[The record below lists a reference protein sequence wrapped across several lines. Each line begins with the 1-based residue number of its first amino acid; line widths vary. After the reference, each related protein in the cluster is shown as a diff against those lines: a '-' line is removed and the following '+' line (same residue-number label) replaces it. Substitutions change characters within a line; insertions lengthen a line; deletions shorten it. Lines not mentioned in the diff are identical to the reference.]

1 MNKTTNHEETTAK
14 SRVAR
19 MVNALTFALQNFE
32 SCDRFRDESRRALQG
47 IHSVWLLGGYL
58 YEAVHLVDDL
68 STQFGR
74 EARFKRLDQ
83 FSRNSRP
90 YRELFAEFNLNPA
103 FNMDWGGDT
112 TRKAIASL
120 GNSTLYHTPQALDE
134 GAVYP
139 GIFTLDIHYLQDKAD
154 TLVTEEELNGL
165 IRHGLAT
172 YAHMFIEA
180 GIEFIGERPQ
190 KNFEDPLFPEN
201 GFTPK
206 PAARAVGFA
215 SGNSKDTF
223 TQSDLAK
230 AEAIGFAAENP
241 LTIDSDDDDWEP
253 HDPERTARILAT
265 CDPNEVHCRVPVAFG
280 GDYDPDA
287 WWKNAENT

>member
-1 MNKTTNHEETTAK
+1 
-14 SRVAR
+14 

-32 SCDRFRDESRRALQG
+32 SSDRFKDEGRKALQG

-68 STQFGR
+68 STQYGR

-83 FSRNSRP
+83 FAKNSRP
-90 YRELFAEFNLNPA
+90 FRDLFAEFNLNPA
-103 FNMDWGGDT
+103 FNMDWGGET

-172 YAHMFIEA
+172 YSRQFIEA
-180 GIEFIGERPQ
+180 GIEFIGERPE
-190 KNFEDPLFPEN
+190 KNFKDPLNPEN
-201 GFTPK
+201 DFKPK
-206 PAARAVGFA
+206 AVAVGFA
-215 SGNSKDTF
+215 SMSLEPEITTLSED
-223 TQSDLAK
+223 DLK
-230 AEAIGFAAENP
+230 FIRSLP
-241 LTIDSDDDDWEP
+241 DDMEC
-253 HDPERTARILAT
+253 H
-265 CDPNEVHCRVPVAFG
+265 NRVPVCFG

-287 WWKNAENT
+287 WWKNAE